1 MTRNHSW
8 KKLAV
13 PAALGLALSI
23 GTVATQAQPPMD
35 GGGGVG
41 PGGGPGAPGAPGA
54 PGVPPGGG
62 SDWRNQTPEQRQQ
75 MMQQRR
81 AETLRASLTKA
92 GYTTSTLQ
100 DAVVTFATTQE
111 TARQTLRELSR
122 TLNET
127 VLNPTTTDT
136 QVNTQLAALRS
147 AVAVERTRTAKAQ
160 TALNTQIGYSTKPRL
175 LALLTTMGL
184 VGDEGLYVGAAGGPG
199 SPGGWGGRGSGRGG
213 RGAGERGGR
222 GTPDDSNA

>member
-23 GTVATQAQPPMD
+23 GTVATQAQPPMP
-35 GGGGVG
+35 GGGTGGPPSYPGG
-41 PGGGPGAPGAPGA
+41 PGGGPPG
-54 PGVPPGGG
+54 PGGPNG
-62 SDWRNQTPEQRQQ
+62 SDWRSQTPEQRQQ

-111 TARQTLRELSR
+111 TARQTLREMSR

-136 QVNTQLAALRS
+136 QVNAQLAALRS
-147 AVAVERTRTAKAQ
+147 AVAAEKMRSARAQ

-184 VGDEGLYVGAAGGPG
+184 VGDEGLYASAAGGPG
-199 SPGGWGGRGSGRGG
+199 GAGGAGGPGGWGGRGGG
-213 RGAGERGGR
+213 RGAGGLGA
-222 GTPDDSNA
+222 PDDSNA